1 MRRKLKKVDP
11 FRPIEFARWA
21 QDQFAAVNQ
30 SIALLSTYRKT
41 VLPTFILPSF
51 IFTSSHTM
59 IYVCMCPVLSVI
71 VFFSPLFCHLLFPL
85 MYSHALC
92 TLMYLFFLYL

>member
-30 SIALLSTYRKT
+30 SITLLSTYRKT
-41 VLPTFILPSF
+41 VLPTFILSF
-51 IFTSSHTM
+51 FLPFFHFLPYNDLCL
-59 IYVCMCPVLSVI
+59 YVSCP
-71 VFFSPLFCHLLFPL
+71 FCHLLFPL